1 MARRP
6 PISLIPSLPAPA
18 EPKPAPVTQQPQG
31 WRKSSTREG
40 RRAVAFWVDRADYQE
55 LQVATARMETTIQA
69 DCLGIAKQPGPQRRR
84 GAHFGPELLR
94 RHAQRSPHM
103 LDGDVH
109 VAGVDAQDQRR
120 RN

>member
-6 PISLIPSLPAPA
+6 PISLTPSLPAPA
-18 EPKPAPVTQQPQG
+18 EPKPAPVAQQPQG

-69 DCLGIAKQPGPQRRR
+69 AGVEMLADWFAKYGIKQPSKG
-84 GAHFGPELLR
+84 
-94 RHAQRSPHM
+94 S
-103 LDGDVH
+103 
-109 VAGVDAQDQRR
+109 
-120 RN
+120 